1 MLSRL
6 RITQRLSLLLMLP
19 LAAVV
24 LISVPFT
31 VERVD
36 DARAAAAIVNS
47 SQNARE
53 IGSVVQELQQER
65 LLMLAYLVSP
75 RVSRAAVVA
84 QAQSTVDAADQA
96 RRAVTGTTTE
106 SLTTALTELDSLQG
120 LRARVIRRTITVTEV
135 YGTYHDAVL
144 KLVNVMRLNDQPGAD
159 ATGLRQMGS
168 LDALMRTNE
177 EANQVG
183 AALVIAAVDTA
194 AARSL
199 ASAAA
204 PLEQVYLEHFRQE
217 GDQQHVE
224 LLTLGA
230 DGPSAKRTAALVAG
244 LTRASGEVAEIPIEA
259 GLSVA
264 QSGINIRRGLQDRI
278 ARDIATGASRRA
290 VTAEIVAVTVATFA
304 AGLLM
309 MVVWLGVAV
318 SRSVA
323 RPLRRVTLAATAVAD
338 LASRE
343 MVRVTDIESVDERP
357 PRLAAL
363 TMRSADEIGEL
374 ASAFNRVQATAALL
388 MEQQVTTRRNVSVMF
403 ANIAHRTQSLVAR
416 QLAHIDEL
424 ERNEHDE
431 QRLASM
437 YRLDHLTTRL
447 RRSADS
453 LLVIAGA
460 REEAR
465 LSTPTPLA
473 DVIRSAT
480 AEVEGYQNVRLGAVS
495 DVTIIA
501 AAVPDLTLLLAE
513 LLENATAFSPP
524 EVPVEVTASLHTG
537 CLVQIVDRGI
547 GMSAERLAEE
557 NARLVSRER
566 LDVAPTTMLGLFVV
580 GRLARRHDVTVRL
593 LPTPVTGV
601 TAEVVLPVGLL
612 MWGAGTGPLGASAGD
627 RRAAIASAPASTPGS
642 MPGPRPSPNANPA
655 FPTQLAS
662 VTARGA
668 DFGWFDTYGQAPAAP
683 LQTANGSREEP
694 GDPSRGGLRRR
705 QPGQNLPDLDLPRG
719 AQATTTAPAVRDPEA
734 ERAGL
739 DAFAQGTARASAAS
753 PSVSPVD
760 IPAPRQPPGAIGRAA
775 APGGVGRPPRPSPG
789 LAGAAGAPA
798 SRGGLH
804 RRRPGEHLAES
815 LRAEMGHYEARRA
828 AEPDHAPTPRQTFR
842 PRDAD
847 AERAALNGFIDG
859 LARAADPSEQSRDTW
874 S

>member
-1 MLSRL
+1 
-6 RITQRLSLLLMLP
+6 
-19 LAAVV
+19 
-24 LISVPFT
+24 
-31 VERVD
+31 
-36 DARAAAAIVNS
+36 
-47 SQNARE
+47 
-53 IGSVVQELQQER
+53 
-65 LLMLAYLVSP
+65 
-75 RVSRAAVVA
+75 
-84 QAQSTVDAADQA
+84 
-96 RRAVTGTTTE
+96 
-106 SLTTALTELDSLQG
+106 
-120 LRARVIRRTITVTEV
+120 
-135 YGTYHDAVL
+135 
-144 KLVNVMRLNDQPGAD
+144 
-159 ATGLRQMGS
+159 
-168 LDALMRTNE
+168 
-177 EANQVG
+177 
-183 AALVIAAVDTA
+183 
-194 AARSL
+194 
-199 ASAAA
+199 
-204 PLEQVYLEHFRQE
+204 
-217 GDQQHVE
+217 
-224 LLTLGA
+224 
-230 DGPSAKRTAALVAG
+230 
-244 LTRASGEVAEIPIEA
+244 
-259 GLSVA
+259 
-264 QSGINIRRGLQDRI
+264 
-278 ARDIATGASRRA
+278 
-290 VTAEIVAVTVATFA
+290 
-304 AGLLM
+304 
-309 MVVWLGVAV
+309 
-318 SRSVA
+318 
-323 RPLRRVTLAATAVAD
+323 
-338 LASRE
+338 
-343 MVRVTDIESVDERP
+343 
-357 PRLAAL
+357 
-363 TMRSADEIGEL
+363 
-374 ASAFNRVQATAALL
+374 

-453 LLVIAGA
+453 LLVIAGT

-537 CLVQIVDRGI
+537 CLIQIVDRGI

-601 TAEVVLPVGLL
+601 TAQVVLPVGLL
-612 MWGAGTGPLGASAGD
+612 MWGAGTGPLVAPPGD
-627 RRAAIASAPASTPGS
+627 RRTAIANAPAPTSGPTPG
-642 MPGPRPSPNANPA
+642 PGPFPTANPA
-655 FPTQLAS
+655 TPARLAS
-662 VTARGA
+662 VTSSGT
-668 DFGWFDTYGQAPAAP
+668 DFGWFDHYQAPATPVQA
-683 LQTANGSREEP
+683 ANGSRSGP

-719 AQATTTAPAVRDPEA
+719 AQATTAAPAVRDPEA

-739 DAFAQGTARASAAS
+739 DAFARGTAMASAAS
-753 PSVSPVD
+753 PSVSPID
-760 IPAPRQPPGAIGRAA
+760 IPAPRQPPDAIGRAA
-775 APGGVGRPPRPSPG
+775 APGGVGRQPRPSPG
-789 LAGAAGAPA
+789 PAGAAGGPA

-804 RRRPGEHLAES
+804 RRRPGEHLAEN

-828 AEPDHAPTPRQTFR
+828 AEPGRVQTQRQAFR